1 LCPAGSQQGK
11 NGAKEMGAPPSIAR
25 QHLSSEQGEFTS
37 EISLTDC
44 FPALTR
50 TPKKKGTKKP
60 LRCCFHLL
68 PFCIDNLHTPLA
80 DERFAT
86 FPSLAATHTQTVSH
100 NAFFVVVLTDC
111 TIPELGKQIVLF
123 WLLLGSFGSSRG
135 KGGLWRAGRFPFRLF
150 FYFMM
155 GKPGGSMA

>member
-1 LCPAGSQQGK
+1 
-11 NGAKEMGAPPSIAR
+11 MGAPPSIAR
-25 QHLSSEQGEFTS
+25 QHMSSEQGEFTS

-86 FPSLAATHTQTVSH
+86 FPSLAAIHTQTVSH

-123 WLLLGSFGSSRG
+123 LAFAWFFLLISRQG
-135 KGGLWRAGRFPFRLF
+135 RALEGWAVSVPFIFLFHDGQTWRFDGLKTCRSR
-150 FYFMM
+150 
-155 GKPGGSMA
+155 